1 MVSCWKQF
9 TALLPSAEGHPWKV
23 LLFKAGLFY
32 ADFASDV
39 LYAKL
44 LWDKGLGGIA
54 YIVIAILAAPPVVLS
69 AVDLGGSGSH
79 KGLMVFLNCTN
90 TRMLY
95 TLLLPLIGDTSSTVA
110 HNSGSSLK
118 LFEAVLEAM

>member
-1 MVSCWKQF
+1 M
-9 TALLPSAEGHPWKV
+9 
-23 LLFKAGLFY
+23 LLFKAALFY

-44 LWDKGLGGIA
+44 LWDKDLGGIA
-54 YIVIAILAAPPVVLS
+54 YTVIAILAAPPVVLS
-69 AVDLGGSGSH
+69 AVDLGGSDSH
-79 KGLMVFLNCTN
+79 KGVMVMLNFTN

-110 HNSGSSLK
+110 HTSGSSLK